1 MKELLDNLDPLIRHS
16 LPAHLT
22 LTIEA
27 QQPAWHAWIDVN
39 QLENAIINLVMN
51 ARDAMEGRSG
61 EIKIRTW
68 NQRVERGEG
77 RKQDMVVLEVADS
90 GHGMTT
96 AVKEQVFEPFFTTKQ
111 TGSGSGLGLSM
122 VYGFVRQSGGRV
134 QIESEPGKG
143 TRVCLQLPRAL
154 TQSLIEVLPALGAVA
169 NMADQLVL
177 VLEDEPDVRQTLCE
191 QLHQLGYLT
200 LETGDSRQALAL
212 MADVPD
218 ISIVISDLMLPGD
231 MTGAEVLQ
239 QARSV
244 YPHLKLL
251 LISGQ
256 DLRRS
261 KNFMPEVELLRKPF
275 NQQQL
280 VQALQRV

>member
-96 AVKEQVFEPFFTTKQ
+96 AVKEQVLNPSSPPSKPVA
-111 TGSGSGLGLSM
+111 GVGLGCQWYTALCASPE
-122 VYGFVRQSGGRV
+122 GGYR
-134 QIESEPGKG
+134 
-143 TRVCLQLPRAL
+143 
-154 TQSLIEVLPALGAVA
+154 
-169 NMADQLVL
+169 
-177 VLEDEPDVRQTLCE
+177 
-191 QLHQLGYLT
+191 
-200 LETGDSRQALAL
+200 
-212 MADVPD
+212 
-218 ISIVISDLMLPGD
+218 
-231 MTGAEVLQ
+231 
-239 QARSV
+239 
-244 YPHLKLL
+244 
-251 LISGQ
+251 
-256 DLRRS
+256 
-261 KNFMPEVELLRKPF
+261 
-275 NQQQL
+275 
-280 VQALQRV
+280 

>member
-1 MKELLDNLDPLIRHS
+1 
-16 LPAHLT
+16 
-22 LTIEA
+22 
-27 QQPAWHAWIDVN
+27 
-39 QLENAIINLVMN
+39 
-51 ARDAMEGRSG
+51 
-61 EIKIRTW
+61 
-68 NQRVERGEG
+68 
-77 RKQDMVVLEVADS
+77 
-90 GHGMTT
+90 
-96 AVKEQVFEPFFTTKQ
+96 
-111 TGSGSGLGLSM
+111 M

-231 MTGAEVLQ
+231 LTGAEVLQ

-256 DLRRS
+256 IRGAARISCRRWNCCVS
-261 KNFMPEVELLRKPF
+261 LLT
-275 NQQQL
+275 NNS
-280 VQALQRV
+280 